1 MEKKLYLLKAGSVK
15 VLEILYRKKER
26 ERDLKE
32 NYGFSYGR
40 LKKVFERVLL
50 PEVLQSRVNK
60 TDFSGHEMILSPS
73 ILQSGSW
80 LMISIRKTQIP

>member
-1 MEKKLYLLKAGSVK
+1 MSKYLKFYI
-15 VLEILYRKKER
+15 ERKR

-60 TDFSGHEMILSPS
+60 TDFSGREMILSPS
-73 ILQSGSW
+73 IL
-80 LMISIRKTQIP
+80 